1 MLFTFCTPYQLKH
14 TGYHGMSM
22 KNSYYGWLPR
32 KVVNHEWAEENKGLT
47 FGFEWPA
54 GWIGI
59 DGDEVQ
65 SRETF

>member
-1 MLFTFCTPYQLKH
+1 
-14 TGYHGMSM
+14 MSM

-32 KVVNHEWAEENKGLT
+32 KNITHEWPEENKGTT
-47 FGFEWPA
+47 FGYEWPA

-65 SRETF
+65 SKDTF